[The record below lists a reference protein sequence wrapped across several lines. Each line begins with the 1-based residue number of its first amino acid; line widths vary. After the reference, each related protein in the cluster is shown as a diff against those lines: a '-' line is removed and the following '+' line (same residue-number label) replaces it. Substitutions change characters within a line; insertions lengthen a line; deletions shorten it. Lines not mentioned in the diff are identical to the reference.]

1 MTSSAYKLA
10 LSFMAIVNYYKIN
23 LDLNIVLSFGV

>member
-1 MTSSAYKLA
+1 MTSSAQKLA
-10 LSFMAIVNYYKIN
+10 LSFIAMANYYKIN